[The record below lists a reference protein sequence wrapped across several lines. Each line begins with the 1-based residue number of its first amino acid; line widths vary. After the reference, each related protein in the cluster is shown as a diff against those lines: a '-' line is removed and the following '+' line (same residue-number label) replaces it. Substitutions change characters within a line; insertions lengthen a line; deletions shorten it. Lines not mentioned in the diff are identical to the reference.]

1 MHKSRGCPCFK
12 KQKKIRKEKKK
23 REKKK
28 TKKQNKEKRKEF
40 YRLQDKQE
48 KLRNFKRTL
57 NLNSRD

>member
-12 KQKKIRKEKKK
+12 KTKEIRKEKKK
-23 REKKK
+23 ENKKK
-28 TKKQNKEKRKEF
+28 TKQNKEKRKEF

-48 KLRNFKRTL
+48 KFRNFKRTV